1 MSIHTEVAV
10 NELARLRHWIDL
22 AVLQQLSAMISDLIG
37 GFWFSPGS
45 AIIVFDH
52 PGANRSRWS
61 LIRNNRPDSVTPS
74 GRRIA
79 SMRTGG

>member
-52 PGANRSRWS
+52 PWRKQIPLVADQKQSTRQRHAQ
-61 LIRNNRPDSVTPS
+61 RP
-74 GRRIA
+74 
-79 SMRTGG
+79 